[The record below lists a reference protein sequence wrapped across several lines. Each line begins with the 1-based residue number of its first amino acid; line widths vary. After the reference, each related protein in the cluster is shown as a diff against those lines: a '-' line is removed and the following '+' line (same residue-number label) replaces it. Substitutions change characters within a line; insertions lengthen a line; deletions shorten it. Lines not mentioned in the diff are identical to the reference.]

1 MGMKTMEIDSAARHA
16 EPPRDASQQAA
27 PLANAEL
34 VQLQIRVI
42 SLENLVVALLAQ
54 GSVEQLQLAR
64 DMAVFISPR
73 AGFTPHPLTIHAA
86 AQMVHFVER
95 AEHFRGMPA

>member
-1 MGMKTMEIDSAARHA
+1 MKIGIVGLHA
-16 EPPRDASQQAA
+16 QPPCDASQQAA

-34 VQLQIRVI
+34 VQLQMRVI
-42 SLENLVVALLAQ
+42 ALENLVVALLAQ
-54 GSVEQLQLAR
+54 GSVEQLQLVR
-64 DMAVFISPR
+64 DMAVYIAPR

>member
-1 MGMKTMEIDSAARHA
+1 MALDSVGLHA
-16 EPPRDASQQAA
+16 ESPGEASQQEA

-42 SLENLVVALLAQ
+42 ALENLVVALLAQ

-64 DMAVFISPR
+64 DMAVYISPR
-73 AGFTPHPLTIHAA
+73 EGFTPHPLTIHAA

>member
-1 MGMKTMEIDSAARHA
+1 MKTMKIDSAGLHA
-16 EPPRDASQQAA
+16 KRSFDASHQST
-27 PLANAEL
+27 PLGNSEL

-42 SLENLVVALLAQ
+42 ALENLVVALLAQ

-64 DMAVFISPR
+64 DMAVFIAPR
-73 AGFTPHPLTIHAA
+73 AGFTPHPLTIHAG

>member
-1 MGMKTMEIDSAARHA
+1 MVLDSVGLHA
-16 EPPRDASQQAA
+16 ESPGEASQQEA

-42 SLENLVVALLAQ
+42 ALENLVVALLAQ
-54 GSVEQLQLAR
+54 GSPDQLKFAR
-64 DMAVFISPR
+64 DMAVYISPR

-95 AEHFRGMPA
+95 AEHFRGTVA

>member
-1 MGMKTMEIDSAARHA
+1 MKTREISSIGLHA
-16 EPPRDASQQAA
+16 ELLCQAPQPAA

-42 SLENLVVALLAQ
+42 ALENLVVALLAQ
-54 GSVEQLQLAR
+54 GSVAQLQLAR
-64 DMAVFISPR
+64 DMAVYIAPR
-73 AGFTPHPLTIHAA
+73 AGYTPHPLTVHAA

>member
-1 MGMKTMEIDSAARHA
+1 MKTREISSIGLHA
-16 EPPRDASQQAA
+16 ELSCQAPQSAA

-42 SLENLVVALLAQ
+42 ALENLVVALLAQ
-54 GSVEQLQLAR
+54 GSVAQLQLAR
-64 DMAVFISPR
+64 DMAVYIAPR
-73 AGFTPHPLTIHAA
+73 AGYTPHPLTVHAA